1 MRFPLP
7 IAVGVVFGSLGFGSC
22 RGSVRSALAA
32 ETARD
37 VETDHFDGADDGGP
51 RSWGFAL
58 RPLDL
63 DLGLVGVELDAALG
77 ERVVLSFE
85 SAWLATGPA
94 LAYGVVAGIAVF
106 PTRFAFHGFYVHPR
120 LEAWRG
126 PASGNALG
134 LGCLVGYEWTAP
146 VGATVRLGGGLAY
159 VTWTGPPGIVP
170 PLSIAGLLPEL
181 DAAVG
186 WVF

>member
-1 MRFPLP
+1 MRAALRVAF
-7 IAVGVVFGSLGFGSC
+7 GVVLGVA
-22 RGSVRSALAA
+22 RPAAAA

-63 DLGLVGVELDAALG
+63 DLGLVGVELDTALS

-85 SAWLATGPA
+85 AGWVAVAPA

-120 LEAWRG
+120 LEAWRA
-126 PASGNALG
+126 PPTRNAIG
-134 LGCLVGYEWTAP
+134 LGSLVGYEWTAP
-146 VGATVRLGGGLAY
+146 VGATARLGGGLAY
-159 VTWTGPPGIVP
+159 VTWTGPPAINPSV
-170 PLSIAGLLPEL
+170 SVAGLLPEL